1 MRRSRLSSVVVSA
14 GGELCISITLYDERI
29 ALFSDKIVDNS
40 HWPYLYLGDAIGRT
54 TLENTNRA
62 GLSP

>member
-1 MRRSRLSSVVVSA
+1 
-14 GGELCISITLYDERI
+14 I
-29 ALFSDKIVDNS
+29 ALISDKIVDNS

-62 GLSP
+62 GLSR